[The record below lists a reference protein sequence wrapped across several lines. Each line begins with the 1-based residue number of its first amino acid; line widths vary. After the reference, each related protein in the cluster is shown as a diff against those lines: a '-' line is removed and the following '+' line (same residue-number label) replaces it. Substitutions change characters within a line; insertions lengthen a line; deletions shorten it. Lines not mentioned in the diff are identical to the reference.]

1 MSDHDWHALGA
12 VVSRQLSPARLELH
26 WAAQVVAAAAER
38 LADKRPDDSHTSLSW
53 QPERES
59 LVSEDLNGRRL
70 GLRLRDATLQVVS
83 EDIFVES
90 EFALPGRTLDEA
102 MVWARSSLGV
112 SEPLTRL
119 GYEMPE
125 HALASGEHF
134 SLGLDAPSTELA
146 LWYDNAYAALTAVA
160 AREPEASSVR
170 CWPHHFDIA
179 TLLVLEKHDDPE
191 KTTLRNPRRGMKSIG
206 VGMTPGD
213 GSYAEP
219 YFYVTPW
226 PYPKDVAALP
236 ELPASGIWHTDG
248 WVGAILTGTAL
259 TAVRDAGAQEQ
270 RVNEFL
276 RQATQAC
283 RNLLS

>member
-12 VVSRQLSPARLELH
+12 VVSRQLTPARLELH

-59 LVSEDLNGRRL
+59 LVSEDLSGHRL

-112 SEPLTRL
+112 SEPLARL

-146 LWYDNAYAALTAVA
+146 LWYDNAYAALSDVA
-160 AREPEASSVR
+160 ERESEASSVR

-191 KTTLRNPRRGMKSIG
+191 KMKSIG
-206 VGMTPGD
+206 IGMTPGD

-219 YFYVTPW
+219 LFLRH
-226 PYPKDVAALP
+226 ALAVP
-236 ELPASGIWHTDG
+236 ERRGCF
-248 WVGAILTGTAL
+248 
-259 TAVRDAGAQEQ
+259 AGAP
-270 RVNEFL
+270 RLGDLAHRWLGRRHFDGNRTDRSSRRGSSGAA
-276 RQATQAC
+276 RQ
-283 RNLLS
+283 